1 MSNGQCKIHTPQTFQ
16 ISTNERVVAVDYLTK
31 RLIDEIVRLPAR
43 ANELLEKG
51 VKRIQVPKTDIHIK
65 DQWIIPQGVPAWYDL
80 LRISDSADSELPH
93 YYEEFSRES
102 DSNNIILTTELPDSL
117 KATLPSDTQDKLGL
131 RIIGQ
136 EALFFGIPDE
146 IDKPFSINTLTQI
159 SDKYKKP
166 VIQVLIN
173 ENPLRFI
180 GRSIGSRS
188 LKSSC
193 IVIITGLPQGPALL
207 VTKDTMSDS
216 VPSKYIKG
224 PIFNSIEDVKA
235 AKIFKAKE
243 PRKFIRQ

>member
-1 MSNGQCKIHTPQTFQ
+1 MLQ
-16 ISTNERVVAVDYLTK
+16 ISTNERVIAVDYLTD

-51 VKRIQVPKTDIHIK
+51 VKRIQVPKTNIHIR

-80 LRISDSADSELPH
+80 LRISDIADSELPYH
-93 YYEEFSRES
+93 YEEFSREVNS
-102 DSNNIILTTELPDSL
+102 DDIILTVELPDSL
-117 KATLPSDTQDKLGL
+117 KAVLPSDYQDKLGL

-146 IDKPFSINTLTQI
+146 IDKPFSENTLKQI
-159 SDKYKKP
+159 SNKYKKP

-173 ENPLRFI
+173 ESPIRFI
-180 GRSIGSRS
+180 GLSIGSRS

-216 VPSKYIKG
+216 VPSRYIKG
-224 PIFNSIEDVKA
+224 PIFESIKDGKDVKII
-235 AKIFKAKE
+235 KPK
-243 PRKFIRQ
+243 KFIQQ